1 MPARRPCATPC
12 APPCPR
18 ARSRCRRAPGSRWE
32 PLRAKARRVAARP
45 TLRMRSS
52 PLSRPCALRR
62 PNWDASPRE
71 PVSGGEPLT
80 HGERRFTM
88 GTPCSIPWRPSTS
101 GWSTG
106 LSCPRACTNGR
117 FVHINAAAERASGK
131 LDAELLGRE
140 ITHLLPR
147 EAHEN
152 VLAQFRRAIGRG
164 EPTDF
169 ETAFVDASGHLR
181 GVRVQHL
188 PLRDGDTIV
197 GVLTLAFDVRRPPS
211 EIGLKQ
217 DPHLTMR
224 QRQILELIASGLSTA
239 EVAKELT
246 LSTETVRNHL
256 RNASKELRAH
266 SRVEAIATAQRLGL
280 LAAPVLGPPL
290 EADVHRS

>member
-1 MPARRPCATPC
+1 MLDLLQAADTWLVDCLVVPA
-12 APPCPR
+12 
-18 ARSRCRRAPGSRWE
+18 S
-32 PLRAKARRVAARP
+32 LHDV
-45 TLRMRSS
+45 
-52 PLSRPCALRR
+52 
-62 PNWDASPRE
+62 
-71 PVSGGEPLT
+71 
-80 HGERRFTM
+80 
-88 GTPCSIPWRPSTS
+88 
-101 GWSTG
+101 
-106 LSCPRACTNGR
+106 NGR

-211 EIGLKQ
+211 EIGLKP

-266 SRVEAIATAQRLGL
+266 SRVEAIATAERLGL
-280 LAAPVLGPPL
+280 LAAPGLGPAPD
-290 EADVHRS
+290 ADVVPYSTGDDRPASRRSGGTQRG